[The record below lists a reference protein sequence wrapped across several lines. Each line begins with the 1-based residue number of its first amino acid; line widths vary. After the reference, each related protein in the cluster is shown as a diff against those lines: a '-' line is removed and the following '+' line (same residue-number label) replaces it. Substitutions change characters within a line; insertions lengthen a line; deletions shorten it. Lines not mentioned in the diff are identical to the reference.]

1 MTSTLTKR
9 GASPAFV
16 MIFSTIF
23 SSVMSVVFIT
33 CVAFSNTAVAD
44 TVICHERKTTLIKLV
59 RNDCGSCHGMT
70 LKGGLG
76 PELLPESLHNSN
88 PESLRETILHGR
100 TGTAMPPWSAFING
114 AEADWIVEQ
123 LMKGFPDAH

>member
-1 MTSTLTKR
+1 M
-9 GASPAFV
+9 F
-16 MIFSTIF
+16 F
-23 SSVMSVVFIT
+23 SSAISVALAL
-33 CVAFSNTAVAD
+33 CVAFSNTVFAD
-44 TVICHERKTTLIKLV
+44 VGISHERKDVLVKLV

-76 PELLPESLHNSN
+76 PELLPESLHNSV
-88 PESLRETILHGR
+88 PASLRETILHGR
-100 TGTAMPPWSAFING
+100 TGTAMPPWSKFITE